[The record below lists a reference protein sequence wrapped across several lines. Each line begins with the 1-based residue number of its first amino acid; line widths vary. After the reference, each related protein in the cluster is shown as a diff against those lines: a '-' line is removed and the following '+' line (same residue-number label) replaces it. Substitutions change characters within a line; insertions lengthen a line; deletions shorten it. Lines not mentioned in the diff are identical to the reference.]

1 MEINESTSTDIH
13 SNRNPKAN
21 IFRHLISPAPCADTL
36 SIRGWQFSTQTH
48 ARIDNGLGCIQV
60 AQSAQMHDA
69 QGLASRNAILSILIV
84 TICDIS
90 MPFLCHFVPF
100 WNQSRVILV
109 ILCLFITSREPST
122 REHRHLH
129 HVLHGEGGTERA
141 RRIPVRG
148 GERLVMKAPGLN
160 SWERNPSMRNLWR
173 THSFKLK
180 HLKVR
185 NRGVETVVCLW
196 KPDFWLTCMSF
207 HDTPCRDSNNACP
220 SCECHG
226 FRPWLGSAS

>member
-1 MEINESTSTDIH
+1 MCWHPQHTGVTVQYTNRCKNWRADRLH
-13 SNRNPKAN
+13 SGGAKRSNARCSRP
-21 IFRHLISPAPCADTL
+21 
-36 SIRGWQFSTQTH
+36 SITE
-48 ARIDNGLGCIQV
+48 C
-60 AQSAQMHDA
+60 
-69 QGLASRNAILSILIV
+69 RNAILSILIV